1 MGGKRQG
8 GKRSRAAGFCVEVS
22 SVSPGWHGLHG
33 RLWTLELW
41 LRSQITMGF
50 WGAWPSSSSN
60 PHPQRQTPGVPSV
73 PACLLRLPMGLFPAM
88 ESGIRAAWL
97 HSSCKSVIPTQ
108 KWLCKLQVSSPDSHQ
123 TPEMDTHQSTCL
135 RTKVESTIDKNT
147 AYTVRHHKPF
157 TFSLCRLPMTSAANP
172 ANP

>member
-1 MGGKRQG
+1 MGDFGLWSYGYDHKLQWG
-8 GKRSRAAGFCVEVS
+8 SGA
-22 SVSPGWHGLHG
+22 PGL
-33 RLWTLELW
+33 
-41 LRSQITMGF
+41 
-50 WGAWPSSSSN
+50 PSSN
-60 PHPQRQTPGVPSV
+60 PHTQRQTPGVPSV

-123 TPEMDTHQSTCL
+123 TPEMDTHQNTCL

-147 AYTVRHHKPF
+147 AYTVRHHK
-157 TFSLCRLPMTSAANP
+157 TIHVLCLQAARDECCQSCKSLKIFLSWRHIPESINAAV
-172 ANP
+172 ARSSR